1 MRSAGGV
8 WLLGV
13 IHRADLHKWTSRRG
27 SDRKRWD
34 LRFSLTG
41 RGTTWVTGQRGC
53 AGLVPSRVGVRD
65 AVATV
70 EKFPRTCHRV
80 EASERASR
88 GERIRE

>member
-13 IHRADLHKWTSRRG
+13 IQCADLHKWTSERG

-53 AGLVPSRVGVRD
+53 AGLVASRVGVP
-65 AVATV
+65 ASVNPV
-70 EKFPRTCHRV
+70 GKFPRTCHRV
-80 EASERASR
+80 EAGRD
-88 GERIRE
+88 ERICE

>member
-13 IHRADLHKWTSRRG
+13 IHRARLHKWTSRRG

-41 RGTTWVTGQRGC
+41 RGKTWGDGAARPC
-53 AGLVPSRVGVRD
+53 WAGWQLSRVGVPD
-65 AVATV
+65 AVDTA
-70 EKFPRTCHRV
+70 EKFPRTWH
-80 EASERASR
+80 EQSGSGSGRADL
-88 GERIRE
+88 